1 MLRQAFRQTKLVKME
16 EQNKII
22 GQFDKKKNPFKVPDN
37 YFDDFSAQLEK
48 KLEKIEVAPA
58 PVIKKSFFAAHIQ
71 PLLYV
76 AAVVTLLTGISYVA
90 VQPMLQNIND
100 EMATAQSS
108 AIAYSDNQTKR
119 TYPESQPQYAN
130 AISQDN
136 YIDLSEDD
144 YYDLLAEYDSD
155 EIYELLSINE

>member
-1 MLRQAFRQTKLVKME
+1 ME

-22 GQFDKKKNPFKVPDN
+22 EQFDKKKNPFKVPDN

-100 EMATAQSS
+100 EMKMAKNQES
-108 AIAYSDNQTKR
+108 AAF
-119 TYPESQPQYAN
+119 PE
-130 AISQDN
+130 
-136 YIDLSEDD
+136 LSEDD
-144 YYDLLAEYDSD
+144 YYDLMAEYDSD
-155 EIYELLSINE
+155 EMYELLSINE

>member
-22 GQFDKKKNPFKVPDN
+22 GQFDKKKNPFKVPNN

-100 EMATAQSS
+100 EMKMAKNQES
-108 AIAYSDNQTKR
+108 AAF
-119 TYPESQPQYAN
+119 PE
-130 AISQDN
+130 
-136 YIDLSEDD
+136 LSEDD
-144 YYDLLAEYDSD
+144 YYDLMAEYDSD
-155 EIYELLSINE
+155 EMYELLSINE

>member
-76 AAVVTLLTGISYVA
+76 AAVVTFLTGISYVA

-100 EMATAQSS
+100 EMKMAKNQES
-108 AIAYSDNQTKR
+108 AAF
-119 TYPESQPQYAN
+119 PE
-130 AISQDN
+130 
-136 YIDLSEDD
+136 LSEDD
-144 YYDLLAEYDSD
+144 YYDLMAEYDSD
-155 EIYELLSINE
+155 EMYELLSINE

>member
-1 MLRQAFRQTKLVKME
+1 ME

-100 EMATAQSS
+100 EIKMAKNQES
-108 AIAYSDNQTKR
+108 AAF
-119 TYPESQPQYAN
+119 PE
-130 AISQDN
+130 
-136 YIDLSEDD
+136 LSEDD
-144 YYDLLAEYDSD
+144 YYDLMAEYDSD
-155 EIYELLSINE
+155 EMYELLSINE